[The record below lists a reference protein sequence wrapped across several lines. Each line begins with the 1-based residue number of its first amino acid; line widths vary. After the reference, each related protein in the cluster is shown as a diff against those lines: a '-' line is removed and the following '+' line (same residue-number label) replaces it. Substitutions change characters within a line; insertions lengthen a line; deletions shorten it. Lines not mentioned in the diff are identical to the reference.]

1 MLSIFYSTLSLL
13 HFTNKYRK
21 YPLKGVF
28 AKIKQIKEGWTEFYL
43 KSDSITTNFISVA
56 SILFKGKMV
65 KR

>member
-1 MLSIFYSTLSLL
+1 M
-13 HFTNKYRK
+13 
-21 YPLKGVF
+21 V
-28 AKIKQIKEGWTEFYL
+28 AKIKQMKEGWTEFYL